1 MIRRL
6 LPFCLT
12 AVLLYGCAGAKPSP
26 PAPPVEMPVPPP
38 PPVAPSEPPPALPE
52 APPEAPPKAPAVSP
66 ADKAFVDGMVALQEG
81 RQERALELFSIAWK
95 ERPGHPGVSQE
106 FDGALQALKKSGDAA
121 YAQGKLEDAGK
132 RWMATLR
139 YINHPAT
146 KGKNTP
152 FTRYDV
158 QGQVDRLTAG
168 LMDKG
173 LLDYRKGNIEAAI
186 ADWKTILAYD
196 PANEEAVKSLNTA
209 TTQLEQLKKLP
220 PAPSPAPSPLP
231 PRNKALGPGAS
242 R

>member
-1 MIRRL
+1 LIRRL

-121 YAQGKLEDAGK
+121 YAQGNHTTECNAPGLITVAGGNGGTSCLVGHFNAAVAAAS
-132 RWMATLR
+132 MTVGSAGT
-139 YINHPAT
+139 YASEY
-146 KGKNTP
+146 TP
-152 FTRYDV
+152 
-158 QGQVDRLTAG
+158 LT
-168 LMDKG
+168 
-173 LLDYRKGNIEAAI
+173 I
-186 ADWKTILAYD
+186 
-196 PANEEAVKSLNTA
+196 
-209 TTQLEQLKKLP
+209 QLID
-220 PAPSPAPSPLP
+220 
-231 PRNKALGPGAS
+231 
-242 R
+242 